1 MRVSTANTLGCM
13 ELSSYLSFNGRA
25 REAMQF
31 YQDVF
36 GGELE
41 MNTFA
46 EFGMEGDQADQIMHA
61 SLHMP
66 TGQTLMG
73 SDTPPEMQY
82 SEGTRV
88 TLMLHGEDEAELR
101 GYWEALAEGGTI
113 DTPLEPQM
121 WGDQYGQL
129 TDKFGMIWMFN
140 ISTPQ

>member
-1 MRVSTANTLGCM
+1 M
-13 ELSSYLSFNGRA
+13 ELSSYLSFNGQA

-31 YQDVF
+31 YADVF

-46 EFGMEGDQADQIMHA
+46 EFGMDGDAGDQIMHA

-66 TGQTLMG
+66 SGQTLMG

-88 TLMLHGEDEAELR
+88 TLILHGEDEAELR
-101 GYWEALAEGGTI
+101 GKWERLSDGGEVTVALAK
-113 DTPLEPQM
+113 QM
-121 WGDQYGQL
+121 WGDTYGACV
-129 TDKFGMIWMFN
+129 DKYGITWMVN
-140 ISTPQ
+140 IAQPGA

>member
-1 MRVSTANTLGCM
+1 M
-13 ELSSYLSFNGRA
+13 ELSSYLSFNGQA

-31 YQDVF
+31 YADVF

-46 EFGMEGDQADQIMHA
+46 EFGMEGDTGDQIMHA

-66 TGQTLMG
+66 SGQTLMG

-88 TLMLHGEDEAELR
+88 TLILHGEDEGQLR
-101 GYWEALAEGGTI
+101 ECWDRLVVGGSV
-113 DTPLEPQM
+113 DTPLEKQM
-121 WGDQYGQL
+121 WGDTYGACI
-129 TDKFGMIWMFN
+129 DKYGITWMVN
-140 ISTPQ
+140 IAQPGA